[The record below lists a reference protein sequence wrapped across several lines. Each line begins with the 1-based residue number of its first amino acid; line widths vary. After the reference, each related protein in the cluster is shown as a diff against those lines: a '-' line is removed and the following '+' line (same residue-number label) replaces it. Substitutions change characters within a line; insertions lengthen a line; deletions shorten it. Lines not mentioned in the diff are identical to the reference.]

1 MTRTPVTIE
10 QLEVDYVSLDA
21 LLKWP
26 GNPKQHDLGAI
37 AASMLRFG
45 FRDPIGA
52 NRRNNYIEEGHGR
65 LECLEA
71 LRQQGRIAPR
81 FIHVEDGEWRVPV
94 LYFDDDDLTQRGYAL
109 AHNRT
114 QELGGGYD
122 QEALRDALEEQARY
136 GLLPGT
142 GFDSDDLHALNR
154 RLLENA
160 DGSPQL
166 SGATYRVVIECAT
179 EVEQGELLERFRT
192 EGLTCR
198 ALIS

>member
-1 MTRTPVTIE
+1 LRTPVTVE
-10 QLEVDYVSLDA
+10 QLAVEYVPLTT

-52 NRRNNYIEEGHGR
+52 NRRDNYLEEGHGR
-65 LECLEA
+65 LECLDA
-71 LRQQGRIAPR
+71 LRQQGRGAPR
-81 FIHVEDGEWRVPV
+81 FIHVENGAWLVPV
-94 LYFDDDDLTQRGYAL
+94 LYFDDEPITAHGYAL

-122 QEALRDALEEQARY
+122 QEALRNALEEQARY

-154 RLLENA
+154 RLHEGA
-160 DGSPQL
+160 DDQTSELRTNFQVLIICTDEHEQL
-166 SGATYRVVIECAT
+166 A
-179 EVEQGELLERFRT
+179 LLERFAG
-192 EGLTCR
+192 EGLRCR
-198 ALIS
+198 ALTS